1 MGLRRL
7 LGRSAPPAAEREP
20 ALPAPIAVDLK
31 AEAGALWRARMLQLE
46 RDTYMGVPLLKLAE
60 DLRVY
65 EHLLWQARPN
75 VVIELGTAGGGSA
88 LWFRDRLRT
97 LAAYGRIEGGPRVV
111 SVDRTIG
118 PARDLLAR
126 ADPDHAA
133 TITMLEADITDPQLP
148 AEIERHLPPGARCL
162 VVEDSAHVYATTI
175 AALRGF
181 ARFVDP
187 GGWFVVEDG
196 CVDVEELRVSDD
208 WPRGVIPAIDD
219 FLASPDGAG
228 FRRRRDLELYGL
240 TCHRDGYLQRVTAS

>member
-7 LGRSAPPAAEREP
+7 LGRSAPPAAEAEP
-20 ALPAPIAVDLK
+20 GLPAPIAVDLR
-31 AEAGALWRARMLQLE
+31 ADAGALWRARMRQLE
-46 RDTYMGVPLLKLAE
+46 RETYMGVPLLKLSE

-75 VVIELGTAGGGSA
+75 VVIEIGTAGGGSA

-97 LAAYGRIEGGPRVV
+97 LAAYGRIEGAPRVV
-111 SVDRTIG
+111 SVDRMIG

-148 AEIERHLPPGARCL
+148 AEVERHIPAGARCL

-181 ARFVDP
+181 ARFVEP

-240 TCHRDGYLQRVTAS
+240 TCHRDGYLQRVAAR